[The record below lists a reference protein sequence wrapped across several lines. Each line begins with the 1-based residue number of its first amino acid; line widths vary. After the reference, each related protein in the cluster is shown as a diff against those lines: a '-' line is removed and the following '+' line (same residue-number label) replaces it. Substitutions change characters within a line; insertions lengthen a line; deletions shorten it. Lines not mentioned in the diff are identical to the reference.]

1 MRARVLLPQT
11 TRAAG
16 ISNRRAIWGIGLSVV
31 LLGAFAYQAQH
42 TRRAVTGDFDRWQ
55 TKASTGN
62 TGYGTEDF
70 ASFNRWRR
78 NVEQALKDLE
88 AKDQARRQEA
98 AKAQES
104 VDATITANIAAQVA
118 RVDLGVGREAAKRRA
133 ETSSGNNEDDAG
145 AGAEVANPA
154 RTTRDTNGTD
164 GAQWANNTRAGP
176 SWTSQETNLANVPV
190 GQTNVAQAA
199 VSPGLHQGIPWGHMR
214 RHGWG
219 RRYGMG
225 SRLGW
230 GYQRLIGVAR
240 AFPYALSVR

>member
-1 MRARVLLPQT
+1 M
-11 TRAAG
+11 
-16 ISNRRAIWGIGLSVV
+16 
-31 LLGAFAYQAQH
+31 
-42 TRRAVTGDFDRWQ
+42 TGDFDRWQ

-164 GAQWANNTRAGP
+164 GA
-176 SWTSQETNLANVPV
+176 
-190 GQTNVAQAA
+190 
-199 VSPGLHQGIPWGHMR
+199 
-214 RHGWG
+214 
-219 RRYGMG
+219 
-225 SRLGW
+225 
-230 GYQRLIGVAR
+230 
-240 AFPYALSVR
+240 